1 MSAGPGPS
9 RARLLRL
16 GLASRVS
23 RRILA
28 WALAVGAVGTLVVSW
43 WDAERAYRDQTTR
56 LGTTL
61 QGLAE
66 FAAPS
71 LADSTWTFDR
81 TQIDT
86 QLDAFTRLAD
96 VSAVTLAI
104 TGQPPIRLATQPL
117 SPQVLERSVPLVHM
131 DEGRAQ
137 TLGTLTLTHDLQ
149 GVQAQRR
156 AQWLQALATNGLV
169 ILLTA
174 LSSVLIYQF
183 IVTRRLLAIASQLR
197 GVTAQDLRAMPPPPP
212 LTLQGANDE
221 LDDLAASIATLQATG
236 RQALL
241 AGDDEHAL
249 LRSLM
254 NTIPDLVWLKDMNGI
269 YLACNP
275 RFEEFFGASESQIV
289 GKDDYAFMP
298 RDVADFFR
306 DNDRRAIEAG
316 GSRSNEEW
324 LDFKVGG
331 YRGLFETI
339 KTPMRMPDGR
349 LVGVLGIARDVTQ
362 QRAAVEALRDREDL
376 YRSIVSRAG
385 DGIVLVDPDTG
396 VIVEFNDAACR
407 QLGYTREEFAQLTV
421 FDLQVDFSAA
431 DVRRSFE
438 TTRTQGGSSFEH
450 LHRRKDGSPR
460 TVWVST
466 SPVTVRG
473 RTLITVLWHD
483 ITSRIEAEAAL
494 HQARS
499 KAERTLKELNA
510 ELEQRVMA
518 RTADL
523 RQAHA
528 QLLDTQFAMDSVGI
542 GIAWADCETG
552 RFVYANRFIAEFLGY
567 TVEEM
572 LSLGVSDIDPAIPAQ
587 NFPAHVQT
595 VREAGH
601 VQFETAHR
609 TRDGRLLPVEM
620 SIYYH
625 AGNSQSGPRLIAFM
639 TDIARRKES
648 EQALRRSKEE
658 AEAANLAKS
667 AFPANMSHE
676 IRTPMN
682 AIIGLTHLLRRAS
695 PTPQQQDRL
704 QKIDGSCRHLLAI
717 INDVLDLAKI
727 EAGRLEL
734 ESTDFHLSS
743 VLDNVVS
750 IIREAARDKGLTI
763 EIDTDSVPMWLS
775 GDPTRLRQAL
785 LNYAGNAVKFTEQ
798 GHIRLCTELLQGG
811 PEELLVR
818 FEVQDTGIGIAPE
831 KLAGLFTE
839 FEQADTSTTRRHGGT
854 GLGLAITARLARL
867 MNGEVGVRST
877 PGVGS
882 SFWFTARLRPGHGV
896 IPASVGEQ
904 TMRDAEPWMQLQRL
918 SAHRSARIL
927 LVEDNLINRE
937 VALQLLHGSGLLVD
951 TAENGAD
958 AVRMAADRRYDL
970 VLMDVQ
976 MPVMDG
982 LQATRQIRGLP
993 GWEETP
999 IVAMTANAFAEDRL
1013 ACKMAGMSDFVPKP
1027 VEAADLYATLL
1038 RWLNDEESD
1047 APRQDAP
1054 GPAAPDPPAAPPAPA
1069 PASQGADAAA
1079 ALWARLLALPGLDV
1093 ELGVDRL
1100 LGRHE
1105 RYLSLLQRFVAT
1117 QSAPDAALPQAMCA
1131 CDRAAARLEAHGLKG
1146 AAASLCALALADQA
1160 ARLEAALRQGSQPLA
1175 DDVAVQQ
1182 AWNEVRQTLAV
1193 LAARMAG

>member
-28 WALAVGAVGTLVVSW
+28 WALAVGAVCTLAVSW
-43 WDAERAYRDQTTR
+43 WDAERAYQDQTTR

-104 TGQPPIRLATQPL
+104 TGQPPIRLATRPL
-117 SPQVLERSVPLVHM
+117 SPQVLERTVLLVHL

-149 GVQAQRR
+149 GIQAQRR

-241 AGDDEHAL
+241 AADDEHAL

-254 NTIPDLVWLKDMNGI
+254 NTIPDLVWLKDVNGV

-275 RFEEFFGASESQIV
+275 RFEQFFGASESQIV

-298 RDVADFFR
+298 REVADFFR
-306 DNDRRAIEAG
+306 DNDRRAIDAG

-339 KTPMRMPDGR
+339 KTPMRLPDGR

-362 QRAAVEALRDREDL
+362 QRAAVEALRDREEL
-376 YRSIVSRAG
+376 YRSILSRAG
-385 DGIVLVDPDTG
+385 DGIVLLDPETG
-396 VIVEFNDAACR
+396 VFEEFNDAACR
-407 QLGYTREEFAQLTV
+407 QLGYTRDEFAQLTV

-450 LHRRKDGSPR
+450 RHRRKDGSLR

-483 ITSRIEAEAAL
+483 ITSRIEAEATVRDERRMRETFLDSIPGVFYGIDSAGCLVFWNRNFELIFERNAQELTGLPAVAL
-494 HQARS
+494 FEGEDRRRIEQKIAQVFVEGRTEIEAEFSTPGGRRGSYLFTGRLAEIGGQPMLVGAGIDITARREAEQA
-499 KAERTLKELNA
+499 LKGLNA
-510 ELEQRVMA
+510 ELEQRVLA

-523 RQAHA
+523 RQAHE

-542 GIAWADCETG
+542 GIAWNDAETG
-552 RFVYANRFIAEFLGY
+552 RFVYANRHIAEFLGY

-572 LSLGVSDIDPAIPAQ
+572 LSLGVSDIDPAFPAQ
-587 NFPAHVQT
+587 AFPAHAQA

-625 AGNSQSGPRLIAFM
+625 AGNSRSGPRLIAFM

-648 EQALRRSKEE
+648 ERALRRSKEA
-658 AEAANLAKS
+658 AEAANKAKS
-667 AFPANMSHE
+667 AFLANMSHE
-676 IRTPMN
+676 IRTPLN
-682 AIIGLTHLLRRAS
+682 AIIGMTHLLRRDGVS
-695 PTPQQQDRL
+695 PAQAARL
-704 QKIDGSCRHLLAI
+704 DLIDTSGHHLLSL
-717 INDVLDLAKI
+717 INDILDLSKI
-727 EAGRLEL
+727 EAGRLQL
-734 ESTDFHLSS
+734 ETTDFHLSA
-743 VLDNVVS
+743 VLDNVGS
-750 IIREAARDKGLTI
+750 ILGAQARAKGLRI
-763 EIDTDSVPMWLS
+763 ELD
-775 GDPTRLRQAL
+775 
-785 LNYAGNAVKFTEQ
+785 
-798 GHIRLCTELLQGG
+798 
-811 PEELLVR
+811 
-818 FEVQDTGIGIAPE
+818 
-831 KLAGLFTE
+831 
-839 FEQADTSTTRRHGGT
+839 
-854 GLGLAITARLARL
+854 
-867 MNGEVGVRST
+867 
-877 PGVGS
+877 
-882 SFWFTARLRPGHGV
+882 
-896 IPASVGEQ
+896 
-904 TMRDAEPWMQLQRL
+904 
-918 SAHRSARIL
+918 
-927 LVEDNLINRE
+927 
-937 VALQLLHGSGLLVD
+937 
-951 TAENGAD
+951 
-958 AVRMAADRRYDL
+958 
-970 VLMDVQ
+970 
-976 MPVMDG
+976 
-982 LQATRQIRGLP
+982 
-993 GWEETP
+993 
-999 IVAMTANAFAEDRL
+999 
-1013 ACKMAGMSDFVPKP
+1013 
-1027 VEAADLYATLL
+1027 
-1038 RWLNDEESD
+1038 
-1047 APRQDAP
+1047 
-1054 GPAAPDPPAAPPAPA
+1054 
-1069 PASQGADAAA
+1069 ADAACARIKSQVGQGTGDA
-1079 ALWARLLALPGLDV
+1079 AWCRSRFA
-1093 ELGVDRL
+1093 ELG
-1100 LGRHE
+1100 
-1105 RYLSLLQRFVAT
+1105 
-1117 QSAPDAALPQAMCA
+1117 SAPELMSVIFADVSGGFGT
-1131 CDRAAARLEAHGLKG
+1131 RIRLISFG
-1146 AAASLCALALADQA
+1146 
-1160 ARLEAALRQGSQPLA
+1160 
-1175 DDVAVQQ
+1175 V
-1182 AWNEVRQTLAV
+1182 
-1193 LAARMAG
+1193 